1 MLAIHGPDK
10 NPLAAPTVDVYDD
23 GTFVAG
29 HLPKPVDTIA
39 DFPMP
44 LLLLLTALLSALL
57 VNVIRQRLRAQLLD
71 IPNHRSSHTIPTP
84 RGGGLGFWVAF
95 LLSLAF
101 LPWLSP
107 GVELSSLMAVV
118 IVLLP
123 LALIGYWDDLH
134 SLSARTRY
142 GVQLMSAGLAVY
154 WLGPFPQPWFTSLG
168 LGGTAIAV
176 LLTLLGF
183 TALVNLT
190 NFMDGLDGLVGGV
203 SLVQFAFLAWYL
215 PQPIWGVLAA
225 ALLGFLWWN
234 WPPAKI
240 FMGDVGSTT
249 LGGAITLAL
258 MMAPSQHWILLALT
272 LPITGDAIYT
282 LFRRLLR
289 RENVFKAHRTHI
301 YQRLHQRG
309 IPSVAITLTYMG
321 LTGLIALAITILGAW
336 GAGLS
341 VAATLTFIA
350 LAEWYLQRPSS
361 RNVE

>member
-1 MLAIHGPDK
+1 
-10 NPLAAPTVDVYDD
+10 
-23 GTFVAG
+23 
-29 HLPKPVDTIA
+29 
-39 DFPMP
+39 MP

-57 VNVIRQRLRAQLLD
+57 VNFIRQRLRAQLLD
-71 IPNHRSSHTIPTP
+71 IPNHRSSHTVPTP

-95 LLSLAF
+95 LLALAL

-107 GVELSSLMAVV
+107 GVALSNLMAVV

-154 WLGPFPQPWFTSLG
+154 FFGPFPQPWFEALG
-168 LGGTAIAV
+168 PGGIAIAV
-176 LLTLLGF
+176 VLTLIGF
-183 TALVNLT
+183 TTLVNLT

-203 SLVQFAFLAWYL
+203 SLVQFAFLGWYL
-215 PQPIWGVLAA
+215 ANPIWGLLAA

-289 RENVFKAHRTHI
+289 RENIFKAHRTHV
-301 YQRLHQRG
+301 YQRLPQRG
-309 IPSVAITLTYMG
+309 IPPMVVTLIYMG
-321 LTGLIALAITILGAW
+321 LTGLIVLLITTLGAL

-341 VAATLTFIA
+341 ATITLSLIA
-350 LAEWYLQRPSS
+350 LAEGYLQRP
-361 RNVE
+361 